1 VALSRTTRIVS
12 AAWLLFWGLL
22 VATAVQDFVRDG
34 GTALWQP
41 VLWELSSGVT
51 ATFLMLLQLRLT
63 RRYDHLIATPWRW
76 FRIQLFSIPFN
87 CLAFVPMVFGIRHA
101 VYAMLGE
108 TYTHREWLEL
118 LLYESIKVSL
128 FFATFVVARF
138 SLLSFQ
144 EMLDERARAEQA
156 KHLLKQAQLF
166 RLTQQMQPHFL
177 FNALNTISSLMQ
189 TDVARADAVLLQLA
203 DVLRASL
210 DLSEQYEVLLSSE
223 LRLARGYA
231 ALMAERFV
239 DRVEINWQVD
249 DATLACKVPVMS
261 LQPLLE
267 NVFKH
272 TVEQRRHM
280 TRITVSATLMQGQLV
295 LRVEDDS
302 GTLGPVING
311 IGIGIGIV
319 NLQARLEALYPQGA
333 RFSLSQLT
341 PAGVRAEVSLPC
353 TC

>member
-1 VALSRTTRIVS
+1 VTISRTTRIVS

-22 VATAVQDFVRDG
+22 VVTAVQDFVRDG
-34 GTALWQP
+34 GTAIWQP
-41 VLWELSSGVT
+41 VLWELSSAVS
-51 ATFLMLLQLRLT
+51 ATVLMLVQIRLT
-63 RRYDHLIATPWRW
+63 RSNDHLLATPWRW
-76 FRIQLFSIPFN
+76 FRLQFIWIPVNCLLFVPLTFGMRHGVYALAGEIYSHRAWPQLF
-87 CLAFVPMVFGIRHA
+87 
-101 VYAMLGE
+101 
-108 TYTHREWLEL
+108 
-118 LLYESIKVSL
+118 LYESIKVSL
-128 FFATFVVARF
+128 FFATFIVARF
-138 SLLSFQ
+138 GVLSFQ

-156 KHLLKQAQLF
+156 RHLLKQAQLF

-210 DLSEQYEVLLSSE
+210 DLSEQYQVLLSSE
-223 LRLARGYA
+223 MRLARGYA

-239 DRVEINWQVD
+239 DRVEIEWQID

-280 TRITVSATLMQGQLV
+280 TRIVVSAALVEGKLV

-302 GTLGPVING
+302 GTLGPAGN
-311 IGIGIGIV
+311 GIGIV
-319 NLQARLEALYPQGA
+319 NLRARLDALYLDGA
-333 RFSLSQLT
+333 RFCLVQLA

-353 TC
+353 VY

>member
-1 VALSRTTRIVS
+1 MSISRTTRIVS
-12 AAWLLFWGLL
+12 AAWLLFWGML
-22 VATAVQDFVRDG
+22 VATAVQDFIRSG
-34 GTALWQP
+34 GTGMWKP
-41 VLWELSSGVT
+41 VLWELSSAVT
-51 ATFLMLLQLRLT
+51 ATCLMLLQLRLM
-63 RRYDHLIATPWRW
+63 RRYDHLVATPWRW
-76 FRIQLFSIPFN
+76 FRIQLAWIPLN
-87 CLAFVPMVFGIRHA
+87 SVVFVPMAFGIRHA
-101 VYAMLGE
+101 VYALLGE
-108 TYTHREWLEL
+108 TFTHQAWPQLFV
-118 LLYESIKVSL
+118 YESIKVSL
-128 FFATFVVARF
+128 FFGTFIVVRF
-138 SLLSFQ
+138 GLLSFN

-239 DRVEINWQVD
+239 DRVEMEWKID
-249 DATLACKVPVMS
+249 TATLTCSVPVMS

-272 TVEQRRHM
+272 TVEQCRHM
-280 TRITVSATLMQGQLV
+280 TRITVSAALMDDQLV
-295 LRVEDDS
+295 LAVEDDS
-302 GTLGPVING
+302 GHLAASKNS
-311 IGIGIGIV
+311 IGIGIV
-319 NLQARLEALYPQGA
+319 NLRARLEALYLDGA
-333 RFSLSQLT
+333 SFSLIQLQ
-341 PAGVRAEVSLPC
+341 PAGVRAEVRLPC
-353 TC
+353 AC

>member
-1 VALSRTTRIVS
+1 MVISRTTRIVS
-12 AAWLLFWGLL
+12 AAWMLFWGLL
-22 VATAVQDFVRDG
+22 VATAVQDFVRSG
-34 GTALWQP
+34 GTAIWQP
-41 VLWELSSGVT
+41 ILWESSSAIS
-51 ATFLMLLQLRLT
+51 ATCLVVLQLYLT
-63 RRYDHLIATPWRW
+63 RRHDHLLATPWRW
-76 FRIQLFSIPFN
+76 FRIQLAWIPVTS
-87 CLAFVPMVFGIRHA
+87 LAFVPIAFGIRHA

-108 TYTHREWLEL
+108 TYTHQAWPQLFV
-118 LLYESIKVSL
+118 YESIKVSL
-128 FFATFVVARF
+128 FFATFIVARF
-138 SLLSFQ
+138 ALLSFQ

-210 DLSEQYEVLLSSE
+210 DLSEQYEVVLSSE

-239 DRVEINWQVD
+239 DRVEIEWQID
-249 DATLACKVPVMS
+249 EACLACTVPVMS

-280 TRITVSATLMQGQLV
+280 THIIVSAALEEGQLV
-295 LRVEDDS
+295 LCVEDDS
-302 GTLGPVING
+302 GRLEPAGVKA
-311 IGIGIGIV
+311 GIGIV
-319 NLQARLEALYPQGA
+319 NLRARLEALYRDGA
-333 RFSLSQLT
+333 SFSLVQLQ
-341 PAGVRAEVSLPC
+341 PAGVRAEVRLPC
-353 TC
+353 V